1 MFANGKNQ
9 ESSSDA
15 VNCYYGAYLWAKIR
29 WKDDGLERSKVDFA
43 RLLLATEITGMS
55 ICMAIAF

>member
-9 ESSSDA
+9 ESSSEA

-29 WKDDGLERSKVDFA
+29 WKDGGLEHSKVDFA

-55 ICMAIAF
+55 E